1 VAVGTGARAA
11 PWLDSGLNASGA
23 PLRRRRLDAA
33 SWLALGSLLVGG
45 VVTATVSLST
55 HLHFAYRKPVLH
67 AGLETAECLVAL
79 LVAYLVIGRFRRT
92 ERLNDLLLAAA
103 LSTLALA
110 HLAFG
115 AIPALVAEGRPG
127 QIVSWAGVVARV
139 LGALLFAAAAV
150 APRRPVREVQRA
162 AATASIA
169 VIWALGLIVV
179 GVWNNSGELPPVVRV
194 SDPRAHMS
202 PELLGHPA
210 LSLMQLTA
218 MCAYA
223 LAAAGFSH
231 RAERRREDDLLRWL
245 GAGAVFAMFAWVNY
259 LFDPTLYSEWL
270 YTGDVLRFLFYVML
284 LIGALREINEYW
296 RRTAMLAA
304 LDERRRLARDLHD
317 GLAQEVAYISR
328 SARLLREQVAD
339 DVVERIEAA
348 AARAL
353 LESRQVIAALAAPTE
368 PLEGVLARVAHE
380 AAARYGA
387 DVDLDVAAGVQ
398 LDPARTEA
406 LVRIAGE
413 AVTNAA
419 RHSGAERVRVILR
432 WRRARPWLQVSD
444 AGVGFD
450 PASVVT
456 RGFGLVSMRERAAA
470 VGADFQI
477 ESRPGAGTR
486 LEVAF

>member
-79 LVAYLVIGRFRRT
+79 LVAYLVVGRCRRT
-92 ERLNDLLLAAA
+92 RRVNDVLLAVA
-103 LSTLALA
+103 LSTLAAA

-115 AIPALVAEGRPG
+115 AVPALLAEGRPG
-127 QIVSWAGVVARV
+127 AVISWAG
-139 LGALLFAAAAV
+139 LGARLLGAILFAAAALS
-150 APRRPVREVQRA
+150 PRRPVRSMKLEAGA
-162 AATASIA
+162 AAGGAA
-169 VIWALGLIVV
+169 VLLALIVTV
-179 GVWNNSGELPPVVRV
+179 VWSLRDKLPPVAR
-194 SDPRAHMS
+194 
-202 PELLGHPA
+202 PEAPESLANPQLVGHPA
-210 LSLMQLTA
+210 LVVMQLTA
-218 MCAYA
+218 MFAYA
-223 LAAAGFSH
+223 LAAGGFSH

-245 GAGAVFAMFAWVNY
+245 GAGAVFATFAWVNY
-259 LFDPTLYSEWL
+259 LLDPTLYSEWL
-270 YTGDVLRFLFYVML
+270 YTGDLLRFLFYVML

-328 SARLLREQVAD
+328 ATRLLRHNIDEDVAD
-339 DVVERIEAA
+339 RIEAA
-348 AARAL
+348 AMRAL
-353 LESRQVIAALAAPTE
+353 QESRQVIAALAAPTE
-368 PLEGVLARVAHE
+368 PLEAVLARVAYE
-380 AAARYGA
+380 SAARYGA
-387 DVDLDVAAGVQ
+387 DVELDVAAGVH

-419 RHSGAERVRVILR
+419 RHSGAQRVRVVVR

-444 AGVGFD
+444 AGIGFE
-450 PASVVT
+450 PELVT
-456 RGFGLVSMRERAAA
+456 GRGFGLTSMRERAAA
-470 VGADFQI
+470 VGADLHI

-486 LEVAF
+486 LEAAF